1 MVLTITLLL
10 GISTPTRPRSE
21 FLHRLFEIRPIF
33 LPDELENVTAFITRT

>member
-10 GISTPTRPRSE
+10 GISTPTRPRSGYPR
-21 FLHRLFEIRPIF
+21 RLFEIWPFF